1 MTNDRP
7 GIIGWFVGNPVAANI
22 LMLLLVVGGLI
33 SVSGMRTETFPSIDP
48 RMITIS
54 VVYPGAAPYE
64 IADAITSRVEES
76 LLGIE
81 GVKRIAS
88 EASEGLGLIQ
98 VELEDFADGDAVY
111 NDVET
116 AVNSLQAFPPED
128 AERPVI
134 ARVRVTPQVLSLAL
148 HGDVGEPS
156 LRYWA
161 EIIEDDLRALP
172 GVALTTLHGLRDYQ
186 ISVEISE
193 QALRRY
199 GLTLEDVGAAINQFS
214 VDIPAGTIES
224 SRGDIVLRVQEKRY
238 TGPEFTEI
246 VVRTLPDG
254 SALRIGDIGRVV
266 DGFEDINLASR
277 FNGERAAFIRVN
289 RSDTGDTLA
298 VANQV
303 NEYLATV
310 DLPHGLQLTM
320 QQDET
325 VPLMDRITL
334 MMRNAILGF
343 SLVFLILLLFLDLK
357 LAFWVS
363 AAIPIS
369 FLGGLM
375 LIDLMGYSI
384 NMISL
389 FALIVVLGIVVDDG
403 IVTGES
409 IYEAQEQNPDDPQ
422 AVIKGVRN
430 VMAPVSVGVATT
442 MAAFAP
448 LAFSTGTLGQIIGVI
463 PVVVIAILLISLV
476 EAYCILPTHLASP
489 ERWSRGVMAKL
500 RDRFARGLAQF
511 VDRYVLSLARFAIR
525 WRYATVALFLAIA
538 IVAASMVQA
547 GIVRFLFFPE
557 IEGNEVIVTVTMPR
571 GTPFDVT
578 EATMLE
584 IERAAAL
591 VQQELAADTGIS
603 VYESVSTSIGETGRQ
618 GFAVSGLGDNQAHH
632 LGQMTIQLVPS
643 DFREVSS
650 SQIETLIRRRIQD
663 MPNIDT
669 LEFQSSPV
677 GDDPD
682 IEVELAHPDDAL
694 LNRAAEALESQLMQI
709 KGTEQVASSFEPGK
723 TEFVMK
729 LNAQGRAVGLTP
741 AELGRQLRAAYFG
754 LEVERFQRGRSEV
767 IVYVRY
773 PKMERESLAGLD
785 RARIR
790 LPSGDEVP
798 LNQVA
803 DIHEQVGYSQIKTVD
818 ARRVVSVTAD
828 VDLTTATPNEIIAR
842 LERSV
847 LPELKARYPNL
858 KTSFEGQSR
867 EQGEDLASLMRNMVI
882 ALLLI
887 YVILG
892 ALLRSYVQPFVIMSA
907 IPFGMVGAV
916 FGHLILGYDLT
927 FISLFGM
934 VALMGVIVNDSV
946 VLLDYLN
953 KHKSPDA
960 DITDSALAAV
970 RRRFRPILLTTL
982 STFLGLLPM
991 LLETSLQAQFLIP
1004 MVVSLTTGLL
1014 FGITVILLLVPC
1026 LIVIIED
1033 TKSGGR
1039 RVKLRALGKKARRS
1053 AAG

>member
-1 MTNDRP
+1 MTSART

-22 LMLLLVVGGLI
+22 LMLLLVIGGLT
-33 SVSGMRTETFPSIDP
+33 SVFNMRTETFPSIDP
-48 RMITIS
+48 RMISIS

-64 IADAITSRVEES
+64 IADAITSRVEEA

-88 EASEGLGLIQ
+88 EASGGLGLTQ

-148 HGDVGEPS
+148 HGEVSEDS
-156 LRYWA
+156 LRHWA
-161 EIIEDDLRALP
+161 ELIEDDLRGLP
-172 GVALTTLHGLRDYQ
+172 GVALTSLHGLRDYQ

-193 QALRRY
+193 QALRRH
-199 GLTLEDVGAAINQFS
+199 GLTLEDVGAAISGFS
-214 VDIPAGTIES
+214 VDVPAGTIES
-224 SRGDIVLRVQEKRY
+224 ARGDIVLRVQEKRY
-238 TGPEFTEI
+238 TGPEFSDI
-246 VVRTLPDG
+246 VVRTLADG
-254 SALRIGDIGRVV
+254 SALRIGDIGKVV

-289 RSDTGDTLA
+289 RSDTGDTLN
-298 VANQV
+298 VANEV
-303 NEYLATV
+303 NRYLTTL

-325 VPLMDRITL
+325 VPLMDRISL
-334 MMRNAILGF
+334 MMRNAIIGF
-343 SLVFLILLLFLDLK
+343 ALVFLILLLFLDLK

-409 IYEAQEQNPDDPQ
+409 IYEAQEQHPEDPY
-422 AVIKGVRN
+422 AVIRGVRN
-430 VMAPVSVGVATT
+430 VVAPVSIGVATT

-476 EAYCILPTHLASP
+476 EAYFILPTHLASP
-489 ERWSRGVMAKL
+489 RRWSRGFMASL
-500 RDRFARGLAQF
+500 RDRFAQQLARFVERAVVPLAQ
-511 VDRYVLSLARFAIR
+511 FAIR

-538 IVAASMVQA
+538 IVAASLVQA
-547 GIVRFLFFPE
+547 GIVWFLFFPE
-557 IEGNEVIVTVTMPR
+557 IEGDEVIVTVTMPR
-571 GTPFDVT
+571 GTPFSVT
-578 EATMLE
+578 EATLLK
-584 IERAAAL
+584 IEDAADR
-591 VQQELAADTGIS
+591 VQQELTAHSGRAI
-603 VYESVSTSIGETGRQ
+603 YESVSVSLGETGQQ
-618 GFAVSGLGDNQAHH
+618 GFAISGMADNQAGH
-632 LGQMTIQLVPS
+632 LGQLTIQLVPS
-643 DFREVSS
+643 DFRDVSS
-650 SQIETLIRRRIQD
+650 SQIESLIRRRIQHL
-663 MPNIDT
+663 PSIDK
-669 LEFQSSPV
+669 LEYQSSPI

-682 IEVELAHPDDAL
+682 IEMELSHPDNEL
-694 LNRAAEALESQLMQI
+694 LNRAAGELETQI
-709 KGTEQVASSFEPGK
+709 RQINGTEQVANSFEPGK
-723 TEFVMK
+723 SEFVLQ
-729 LNAQGRAVGLTP
+729 LNEQGLAVGLTP

-773 PKMERESLAGLD
+773 PKVERESLASLD
-785 RARIR
+785 NARIR
-790 LPSGDEVP
+790 LRNGDEVP
-798 LNQVA
+798 LNQIAEV
-803 DIHEQVGYSQIKTVD
+803 HEQIGYSQIRTVNG
-818 ARRVVSVTAD
+818 RRVVSVTAD
-828 VDLTTATPNEIIAR
+828 VDLTETTPIDVIAY
-842 LERSV
+842 LEAAV
-847 LPELKARYPNL
+847 LPDLGARYPGL
-858 KTSFEGQSR
+858 RVSFEGQSR

-916 FGHLILGYDLT
+916 FGHLVLGYDLT

-953 KHKSPDA
+953 RHKTAETSY
-960 DITDSALAAV
+960 TDSALAAV

-1014 FGITVILLLVPC
+1014 FGIPVILLLVPC

-1033 TKSGGR
+1033 TKSG
-1039 RVKLRALGKKARRS
+1039 
-1053 AAG
+1053 AAGIRRRYAVH